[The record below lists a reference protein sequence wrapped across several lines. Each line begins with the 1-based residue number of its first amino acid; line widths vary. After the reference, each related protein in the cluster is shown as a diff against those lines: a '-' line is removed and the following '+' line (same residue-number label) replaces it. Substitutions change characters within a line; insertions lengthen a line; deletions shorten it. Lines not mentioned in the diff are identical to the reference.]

1 MVRVAGKI
9 AFVTGAASGLGE
21 ACARMLAQE
30 GATVVIAD
38 LDFREAE
45 RVAVEIRHAGAAA
58 WALHLDVTDE
68 AQWVG
73 AIDQVRSRHGGLN
86 VGINCAGINV
96 GRTFPSE
103 TTFADWRKVTSVN
116 LDGVFLGT
124 KHMLGLMMETGP
136 VNGSIINIS
145 SVMGMVGLEGIA
157 AYNASKGGVRLYTK
171 SVALS
176 CAERRLNIRVNSI
189 HPGFIDT
196 PLLQRALDRF
206 KDRAEAIRTYD
217 ELQPVGRL
225 GRPEDIAYGALYLA
239 SDEAS
244 FVTGTEL
251 IIDGGYTAR

>member
-1 MVRVAGKI
+1 MGRVDRKI
-9 AFVTGAASGLGE
+9 ALVTGAASGLGE
-21 ACARMLAQE
+21 ACARMLAME
-30 GATVVIAD
+30 GATVVLAD
-38 LDFREAE
+38 LDIHGAE
-45 RVAVEIRHAGAAA
+45 QVSDQIRHAGNDA
-58 WALHLDVTDE
+58 WAFHLDVTDQ
-68 AQWVG
+68 AQWAN
-73 AIDQVRSRHGGLN
+73 AIDQVRSRHGGLH

-96 GRTFPSE
+96 GRSFPSE
-103 TTFADWRKVTSVN
+103 TTLADWRKVTSVN
-116 LDGVFLGT
+116 FDGVFLGT
-124 KHMLGLMMETGP
+124 KHMLGLMMESEP
-136 VNGSIINIS
+136 INGSIVNVS
-145 SVMGMVGLEGIA
+145 SVMGMVGLAGIA

-176 CAERRLNIRVNSI
+176 CAERGLNIRVNSI

-206 KDRAEAIRTYD
+206 EDIGEAIRTYD

-225 GRPEDIAYGALYLA
+225 GTPEDIAYGALYLA